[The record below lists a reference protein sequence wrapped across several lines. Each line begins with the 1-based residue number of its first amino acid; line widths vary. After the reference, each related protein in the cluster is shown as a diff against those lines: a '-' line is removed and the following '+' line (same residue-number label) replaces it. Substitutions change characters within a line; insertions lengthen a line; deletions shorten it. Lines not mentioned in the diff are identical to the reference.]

1 MPISVM
7 LADEHP
13 LLVSG
18 LAACFASVA
27 DVAVVGGTSD
37 SAGVLTLLNALD
49 PDVLVLDLTMG
60 GSSGI
65 DVLRH
70 LAAAR
75 SRTRV
80 VVLSMHATASHALKA
95 VRLGAL
101 GYVAKQAPSSE
112 LMAAI
117 RAAASGTRYL
127 APPLSQSMLTDYE
140 ERLESGQIDLFA
152 TLSPRQ
158 REVMKY
164 AALGYNSRETAEKLQ
179 IGKRTVES
187 HLAEVNERLR
197 LRSRSELV
205 RNAVRVGLIS
215 SEGEGLGEGK

>member
-7 LADEHP
+7 LADDHP

-18 LAACFASVA
+18 LAACFAHES
-27 DVAVVGGTSD
+27 DVSVVGGTSD
-37 SAGVLTLLNALD
+37 SAGVLTLLAALD

-60 GSSGI
+60 GTSGL

-70 LAAAR
+70 LNAAR

-80 VVLSMHATASHALKA
+80 VVLSMHATAKHALKA

-112 LMAAI
+112 VVAAI
-117 RAAASGTRYL
+117 RAAACGTRYV
-127 APPLSQSMLTDYE
+127 APPLSQSMLSDYE
-140 ERLESGQIDLFA
+140 QRLESGEIDLFD

-164 AALGYNSRETAEKLQ
+164 AALGYNSRETAEKLL

-205 RNAVRVGLIS
+205 RHAVRVGLIS
-215 SEGEGLGEGK
+215 PECEGK

>member
-1 MPISVM
+1 MPISVL

-18 LAACFASVA
+18 LRAWLAHEH

-37 SAGVLTLLNALD
+37 GDDVWALLAALT

-60 GSSGI
+60 GSSGLE
-65 DVLRH
+65 VLRR
-70 LAAAR
+70 LVAER

-112 LMAAI
+112 LLAAI
-117 RAAASGTRYL
+117 RAAACGRRYV
-127 APPLSQSMLTDYE
+127 APPLSQSILSDYE
-140 ERLESGQIDLFA
+140 QRLESGEIDLFD

-158 REVMKY
+158 RQVMRY
-164 AALGYNSRETAEKLQ
+164 AALGYNSRETAAKLL

-197 LRSRSELV
+197 VQSRSDLV
-205 RNAVRVGLIS
+205 RHAVRVGLIS
-215 SEGEGLGEGK
+215 SDCDSEGK